1 MCCTLYLKSSL
12 YNLITA
18 LKRGTQYSCFP
29 RQVGVLCP
37 LSSVS
42 PHQVTA
48 AMSGAGAGC
57 WGTPRPGWSARSP
70 GAAARAGSRTGEPA
84 AASRRSGS
92 SPSQTPGAALSWRA
106 GSETRSWPGIRE
118 LCQRGGEI
126 SQAGGVLALWVSI
139 IFYLGALCTNC
150 NTIPTWV
157 SESLRSAL
165 NSARSEMLRYC
176 FSLYF
181 FSRLLSCAVVKGV
194 RGFLLGLCFLRRQRI
209 GPGGGR
215 RVMSEKFRE
224 FSEIFL
230 PEKMLPLLKVVL
242 CN

>member
-1 MCCTLYLKSSL
+1 MCCTFYLKSSL

-29 RQVGVLCP
+29 QQVVVLCP
-37 LSSVS
+37 PLTRSRLRCLGRGQNAREHRGQAGRREARGQQRRRD
-42 PHQVTA
+42 PE
-48 AMSGAGAGC
+48 GAGQQRH
-57 WGTPRPGWSARSP
+57 WGDPDPLHLRLLEPLSL
-70 GAAARAGSRTGEPA
+70 GAPVLKPDLDLE
-84 AASRRSGS
+84 
-92 SPSQTPGAALSWRA
+92 LEKLV
-106 GSETRSWPGIRE
+106 SE
-118 LCQRGGEI
+118 RGGEI
-126 SQAGGVLALWVSI
+126 SQARGVLALWVSI

-150 NTIPTWV
+150 NMIPTWV

-224 FSEIFL
+224 FSEIAL
-230 PEKMLPLLKVVL
+230 PEKNVAPIKSSFV
-242 CN
+242 